1 MFFFLL
7 TQNKKYSFFFAGFFL
22 ALSTL
27 TYENFLFISFAILFL
42 IFLLY
47 GRKFILILL
56 GYLIPI
62 IFFQTYLFFNEL
74 TYSWFDVLNLNKV
87 FMQYLNLNFFTL
99 IKNYIIIFTESSFKN
114 LFSETYYLFF
124 LILGISNVFFIIL
137 YRNKFKNNE
146 NIKFLFFLSICSILF
161 YSFTFHKLNILRYST
176 GPIVGIISFLY
187 LFKDNQIKLFNK
199 LILLFF
205 TLFLISS
212 SVIPIKSEN
221 NRFFPNFNQ
230 ISEGKNISEL
240 KFFTSQKWSDNTW
253 KNLLTVN
260 NIALDIKNK
269 CSKINQFF
277 NHTNDGFYFIILN
290 QYFNNEQ
297 YLPWYLDENYYNS
310 LMNHFNKDFNI
321 KLKKNLIDENIFII
335 IDSNASFSFSKK
347 FNLDN
352 YETFQ
357 IPYSYQ
363 HKNLSIILPKNC
375 YSEIKL

>member
-1 MFFFLL
+1 
-7 TQNKKYSFFFAGFFL
+7 
-22 ALSTL
+22 
-27 TYENFLFISFAILFL
+27 
-42 IFLLY
+42 
-47 GRKFILILL
+47 
-56 GYLIPI
+56 
-62 IFFQTYLFFNEL
+62 
-74 TYSWFDVLNLNKV
+74 
-87 FMQYLNLNFFTL
+87 MQYLNLNFFTL

-161 YSFTFHKLNILRYST
+161 YSFTFHNLYILRYST

-240 KFFTSQKWSDNTW
+240 KFFTSQKWSENTW

-260 NIALDIKNK
+260 NIALDIKISVQK
-269 CSKINQFF
+269 
-277 NHTNDGFYFIILN
+277 
-290 QYFNNEQ
+290 
-297 YLPWYLDENYYNS
+297 
-310 LMNHFNKDFNI
+310 
-321 KLKKNLIDENIFII
+321 
-335 IDSNASFSFSKK
+335 
-347 FNLDN
+347 
-352 YETFQ
+352 
-357 IPYSYQ
+357 
-363 HKNLSIILPKNC
+363 
-375 YSEIKL
+375 

>member
-1 MFFFLL
+1 
-7 TQNKKYSFFFAGFFL
+7 
-22 ALSTL
+22 
-27 TYENFLFISFAILFL
+27 
-42 IFLLY
+42 
-47 GRKFILILL
+47 
-56 GYLIPI
+56 
-62 IFFQTYLFFNEL
+62 
-74 TYSWFDVLNLNKV
+74 
-87 FMQYLNLNFFTL
+87 MQYLNLNFFTL

-363 HKNLSIILPKNC
+363 HKNLSIILLK
-375 YSEIKL
+375 IATVKLNYE